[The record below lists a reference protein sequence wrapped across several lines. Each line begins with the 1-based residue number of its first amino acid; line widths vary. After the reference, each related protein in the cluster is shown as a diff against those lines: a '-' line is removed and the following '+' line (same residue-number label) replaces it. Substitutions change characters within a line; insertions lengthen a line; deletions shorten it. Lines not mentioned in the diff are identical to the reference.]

1 MASRVRTRWATLFVL
16 GALALT
22 ACGSSAART
31 GALDTTSDSKK
42 PACRAHQSVLPSQD
56 YTGGS
61 DAKTLAVLA
70 MMKYYTAKGPLP
82 FCDAKPATEQD
93 TAWARLYTDLTKP

>member
-1 MASRVRTRWATLFVL
+1 MASRARTRWATLFVL

-22 ACGSSAART
+22 GCGSSAART

-42 PACRAHQSVLPSQD
+42 PTCRTHQSVLPSQD

-70 MMKYYTAKGPLP
+70 MMKYYTAKGTLP
-82 FCDAKPATEQD
+82 FCDTKPATAQD
-93 TAWARLYTDLTKP
+93 TAWAKLYTNLTKP